1 MRPIHVA
8 IVGPATPPAQDLAN
22 RLRTADIECV
32 TVSDIEFITDPG
44 ASAPDLFLVDDT
56 ILGQSPQH
64 LATETPIILLE
75 TREERPV
82 TASGLMQTILKPVD
96 MDDLRTMIRHIL
108 RQRTVLVVD
117 DSSFFRDTISS
128 EFTTPGFR
136 VETASDGAQAF
147 KMARELNPDL
157 ITMDVEMPGMDGF
170 TACELL
176 RKDSRTAHI
185 PIIFVTTKDAESD
198 MERGFRSG
206 AVEFFVKP
214 FEPGTLLRY
223 ATRLIW
229 RLESRRTRRLGV
241 VDPNTNSAGIVAH
254 ILKKNGFAVERQH
267 SVQALADALGNA
279 IPELVIL
286 NLDCDTAAPEFHI
299 TQARSLWPDIPV
311 IGFTRKDKK
320 SIIIRALQA
329 GAVDYLHAPFVEEE
343 LLRRVETHLQFHAML
358 RQLNEANRR
367 LHQLSITDPLTGLF
381 NRGFLNRVLSREIRR
396 LTRTAD
402 CLSLILMD
410 IDHFK
415 QVNDRFGHL
424 VGDEVLVELGN
435 IMRSIT
441 RENDCCA
448 RYGGEE
454 FAILLPSTDETGAAA
469 LAERIRQAVQ
479 SFSFPGTEGTLTIT
493 VSCGIHSIRNFMDGA
508 NLLKYADEAL
518 YKAKQTGRNRVSTYE
533 QI

>member
-8 IVGPATPPAQDLAN
+8 LVGPAVPSAQDLAN
-22 RLRTADIECV
+22 RLRTEDIEC
-32 TVSDIEFITDPG
+32 TAVSDIESVTDPG
-44 ASAPDLFLVDDT
+44 ASAPDLFLIDDA
-56 ILGQSPQH
+56 ILGHSPQH
-64 LATETPIILLE
+64 LPTETPIILLE
-75 TREERPV
+75 TGEERPV
-82 TASGLMQTILKPVD
+82 STSGLIQTISKTADIDKIQTL
-96 MDDLRTMIRHIL
+96 IRHML
-108 RQRTVLVVD
+108 RRRTVLVVD
-117 DSSFFRDTISS
+117 DSSYFRDTISN
-128 EFTTPGFR
+128 EFETPGFA
-136 VETASDGAQAF
+136 VKTATDGAQAF

-176 RKDSRTAHI
+176 RKDNRTAHI
-185 PIIFVTTKDAESD
+185 PIVFVTTKDSESD
-198 MERGFRSG
+198 LERGFRSG

-229 RLESRRTRRLGV
+229 RLESRRTYRLGV

-254 ILKKNGFAVERQH
+254 ILKKNGFDVERHH
-267 SVQALADALGNA
+267 SVQGLADSLGNNL
-279 IPELVIL
+279 PKLVIL
-286 NLDCDTAAPEFHI
+286 NLDCDNADPEFHI
-299 TQARSLWPDIPV
+299 SQARSLWPDTPV
-311 IGFTRKDKK
+311 IGFTRKDQK

-358 RQLNEANRR
+358 RQLNDANQR
-367 LHQLSITDPLTGLF
+367 LQQLSVTDPLTGLF
-381 NRGFLNRVLSREIRR
+381 NRGFLNRVLNREIRK
-396 LTRTAD
+396 LTRTD
-402 CLSLILMD
+402 DWLSLILMD

-415 QVNDRFGHL
+415 QINDRFGHPA
-424 VGDEVLVELGN
+424 GDEVLVELGN

-454 FAILLPSTDETGAAA
+454 FAILLPSTDQDGASV
-469 LAERIRQAVQ
+469 LAERLRIAVEQ
-479 SFSFPGTEGTLTIT
+479 CSFHCAETTLNIT
-493 VSCGIHSIRNFMDGA
+493 VSCGTHSIRNFMDGA

-518 YKAKQTGRNRVSTYE
+518 YNAKQTGRNRVSTYE
-533 QI
+533 HI